1 MTPVTLDVR
10 RAEARPLRGDGPQY
24 VTARRAPRRLR
35 RSLEGDGG
43 AGALEGRLCL
53 LCRFLVHALQDR
65 LRCAVDQVLCL
76 LEAEAGEGAHLLD
89 DLDLLLAGSLEN
101 DVELRLLLLGLNR
114 GRGSAR
120 GGGGGDRRSSGE
132 LVSGELLR
140 HGGVPSWYALPTGR
154 CRWLTRCEQPSGRLL
169 LCPLLAQGIDRAYGV
184 SR

>member
-10 RAEARPLRGDGPQY
+10 RAEARPLRGDGPQH

-53 LCRFLVHALQDR
+53 LCCFLVHALQDR

-89 DLDLLLAGSLEN
+89 DLDLLLACGLEN
-101 DVELRLLLLGLNR
+101 DVELRLLLLGLKEAKDPA
-114 GRGSAR
+114 GAAAATGAAAVTSKT
-120 GGGGGDRRSSGE
+120 SSNFFTNSE
-132 LVSGELLR
+132 SSIRVSSLNASMSSS
-140 HGGVPSWYALPTGR
+140 VVSFFAMVAFLPGM
-154 CRWLTRCEQPSGRLL
+154 
-169 LCPLLAQGIDRAYGV
+169 PL
-184 SR
+184 S